1 MWIYEYKKFDGS
13 DFLPFGPYRS
23 REEAADAMKDHAERF
38 GEMVQG
44 PKKIEKSDI
53 PFLLFRLA

>member
-13 DFLPFGPYRS
+13 GFLPFGPYHS
-23 REEAADAMKDHAERF
+23 QEEAADAMRHHAEHF

-44 PKKIEKSDI
+44 PTKIEPGDI
-53 PFLLFRLA
+53 PVLLQQSI

>member
-13 DFLPFGPYRS
+13 GFLPFGPYHS
-23 REEAADAMKDHAERF
+23 QEEAADAMKHYADRF

-44 PKKIEKSDI
+44 PKRIDPCDI
-53 PFLLFRLA
+53 PVLLSYSI